1 MMDKI
6 FFRVL
11 NMSLVSGYVIALIL
25 LLRPLFGRIS
35 KRFSY
40 ALWGVALFRL
50 LCPFSIGSLASL
62 VPVQPNTVS
71 TRMLY
76 EQTPQI
82 HSGIAPFD
90 SAVNR
95 FLPAGTPQYSANP
108 LQIHA
113 FIGEVL

>member
-62 VPVQPNTVS
+62 VPVSASRNSTVQRKS
-71 TRMLY
+71 PSDSRVYRRGSL
-76 EQTPQI
+76 EQRNGAFGRI
-82 HSGIAPFD
+82 RRCIPF
-90 SAVNR
+90 R
-95 FLPAGTPQYSANP
+95 FN
-108 LQIHA
+108 
-113 FIGEVL
+113 V